1 MQKIDILRA
10 WYQRVWVD
18 QDLDAIDSF
27 FAPRTGADGI
37 MPDGQVGA
45 EDFRALVPALTAR
58 VRDLAIDIDR
68 WHDSGD
74 WLWAQITARALP
86 AGGSRMVAA
95 QGQVML
101 RFDGDLIAESYNT
114 FDFLTLFSQ
123 VGQLPEDALLL
134 LLSGERLG

>member
-1 MQKIDILRA
+1 MDRIDRLRA
-10 WYQRVWVD
+10 WYQRVWID
-18 QDLDAIDSF
+18 EDLAAIDDF

-45 EDFRALVPALTAR
+45 EDFRALVPAFRAL
-58 VRDLAIDIDR
+58 VRDLRIEIDHWR
-68 WHDSGD
+68 EGGD
-74 WLWAQITARALP
+74 WLWAQITAHALP
-86 AGGSRMVAA
+86 AQGTIPIRA

-101 RFDGDLIAESYNT
+101 RFDGDRIAEAYNI

-123 VGQLPEDALLL
+123 IGLLPEDAFLL